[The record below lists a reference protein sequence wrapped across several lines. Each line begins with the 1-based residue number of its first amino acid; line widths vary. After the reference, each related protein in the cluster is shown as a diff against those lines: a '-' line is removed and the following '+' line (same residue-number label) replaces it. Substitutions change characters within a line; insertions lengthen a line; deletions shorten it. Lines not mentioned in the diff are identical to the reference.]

1 VPAETAGESP
11 SSPDEDIALI
21 ERSYERWRSEGIDGV
36 LELADEQVEWVPPPQ
51 ALEPETKR
59 GKQAI
64 RAGYRAY
71 EETFDEFLP
80 EADEI
85 LPTGE
90 PGLYLVLA
98 RTSVRGRG
106 SGAAVSIEV
115 GHLVTVRDGRLA
127 RMQVVIDRN
136 EARRLA
142 GLPAGA
148 RSTAPRVRRA
158 GPEDLATVA
167 RLLGEFRDWWG
178 KSEPPD
184 QAIEADV
191 RRIHEGGD
199 GEYLIAE
206 DGSGEPVG
214 VAQLRFRWS
223 VWTSAPDC
231 WLEDLYVRESSRGEG
246 IGRTLV
252 DRAME
257 AARERGAKRIELD
270 VNADNDAALALYA
283 ACGFRM
289 EPKPP
294 GRTLFLGRPL

>member
-1 VPAETAGESP
+1 VNQA
-11 SSPDEDIALI
+11 EDIALI
-21 ERSYERWRSEGIDGV
+21 ERAYERWRSDGIEGV
-36 LELADEQVEWVPPPQ
+36 LELSAEQVEWVPPPQ

-64 RAGYRAY
+64 RAAYRAY

-85 LPTGE
+85 LPTPE
-90 PGLYLVLA
+90 PGVYLVLA

-115 GHLVTVRDGRLA
+115 GHLVTVREGRLA
-127 RMQVVIDRN
+127 GMQVVIDRD

-142 GLPAGA
+142 GIPGDGLS
-148 RSTAPRVRRA
+148 RVPRVRRA
-158 GPEDLATVA
+158 GPEDLPTAA

-178 KSEPPD
+178 KSEPAD
-184 QAIEADV
+184 EAIEADV

-206 DGSGEPVG
+206 DGAGEPAG

-231 WLEDLYVRESSRGEG
+231 WLEDLYVRDSARGQG
-246 IGRTLV
+246 IGRMLV
-252 DRAME
+252 EGAME
-257 AARERGAKRIELD
+257 IARGRGARRIELD
-270 VNADNDAALALYA
+270 VNADNEAALALYV
-283 ACGFRM
+283 ACGFRI

>member
-1 VPAETAGESP
+1 MSQG
-11 SSPDEDIALI
+11 EDIALI
-21 ERSYERWRSEGIDGV
+21 ERAYERWRSDGIEGV
-36 LELADEQVEWVPPPQ
+36 LELSDEQVEWVPPPQ

-64 RAGYRAY
+64 RAAYRAY

-85 LPTGE
+85 LPTAE
-90 PGLYLVLA
+90 PGVYLVLA

-127 RMQVVIDRN
+127 RMKVVIDRD

-142 GLPAGA
+142 GLPGDEP
-148 RSTAPRVRRA
+148 SGVPRVRRA
-158 GPEDLATVA
+158 GPEDLPAVA
-167 RLLGEFRDWWG
+167 RVLGEFRDWLG
-178 KSEPPD
+178 KSEPAD
-184 QAIEADV
+184 EAIEADV
-191 RRIHEGGD
+191 SRIHKGGD

-206 DGSGEPVG
+206 DGAGDPAG

-231 WLEDLYVRESSRGEG
+231 WLEDLYVRDSSRGEG
-246 IGRTLV
+246 IGRMLV
-252 DRAME
+252 EEAME
-257 AARERGAKRIELD
+257 SARERGAKRIELD
-270 VNADNDAALALYA
+270 VNASNEAALALYV
-283 ACGFRM
+283 ACGFRI

-294 GRTLFLGRPL
+294 GRTLFVGRPL